1 MIALLK
7 KSGVALFVLALALIA
22 QIPHAAH
29 VFDRAPYI
37 GATVQHDSAWY
48 AWMLAYA
55 YAIALESAT
64 LMFVV
69 HGHQRASYGF
79 ALASFAVNLSY
90 YAMHGVYLWVF
101 GAFPAWL
108 LAALLPIAIASYSHI
123 LTGAQDV
130 QVQMPAWAVRAW
142 AKIRKV
148 AIVQNEVVQP
158 EVQESVQ
165 LCIPPSATLHTPDP
179 VQPTVHDDAQTIDAK
194 AQALQMYSN
203 QMSPAEI
210 ARILQQKDTTVR
222 SWIRRSN
229 GATKASA

>member
-1 MIALLK
+1 MIALLR

-64 LMFVV
+64 LMFVI
-69 HGHQRASYGF
+69 HGHKNASYGF

-108 LAALLPIAIASYSHI
+108 LSALLPISIASYSHI
-123 LTGAQDV
+123 LTGAKDAPV
-130 QVQMPAWAVRAW
+130 HVPAWAMRAW
-142 AKIRKV
+142 AKMQGVMHADAPVTV
-148 AIVQNEVVQP
+148 AASAQP
-158 EVQESVQ
+158 EDVQHDATR
-165 LCIPPSATLHTPDP
+165 CNTDATPS
-179 VQPTVHDDAQTIDAK
+179 DAK
-194 AQALQMYSN
+194 TEALQMHSN
-203 QMSPAEI
+203 QMPPAEI
-210 ARILQQKDTTVR
+210 ARILQQKESTVR

-229 GATKASA
+229 GATKVSAA